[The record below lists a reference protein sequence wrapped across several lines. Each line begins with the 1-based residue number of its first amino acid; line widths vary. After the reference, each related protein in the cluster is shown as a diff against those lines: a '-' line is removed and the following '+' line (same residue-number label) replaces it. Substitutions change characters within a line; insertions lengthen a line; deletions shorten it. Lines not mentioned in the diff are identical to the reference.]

1 MSTNARQAGF
11 VRRVEISER
20 VSPCFDG
27 LQFDARGPYERLHGT
42 AYCEVD
48 PEHPLNA
55 GIVNLGFAPRN
66 AHGRVEYDF
75 DICIVKPVDLTR
87 GNGWLFYEILNR
99 GGKRSVPR
107 INHAPNKNL
116 PLSAADAGNGF
127 LMRQGYSMVWGGWQ
141 SDVSPGN
148 GRMVARYPVA
158 RDGNRKL
165 TALCREEYINE
176 TPAETF
182 TGQLSYPAANQE
194 AAKATLTVRLRERD
208 PRQTPPDLRWRY
220 LNDRQIEITRSRD
233 PRFDRGA
240 IYEFIYPACDPVV
253 TGLAFTGTRDF
264 ATFLRH
270 DAHDAEGNANPLAV
284 DGVPHA
290 RRALVFGLS
299 QSGRA
304 VRDFLHQGFNEA
316 PRGGRVFD
324 AAIPLIA
331 GSRRTFINHAFAQP
345 GRYSRQHED
354 HSYPDDQ
361 FPFTYATLTDPVSGR
376 SGGILDRCTR
386 TGTAPKIMHLD
397 TDSEIW
403 SARASLVAT
412 DTLGHD
418 IAMPENVRLYLAA
431 GLQHGWSEPPPPGVG
446 QFPDNPVSYGCLAR
460 ALIVAMREWVEAGTE
475 PPPSC
480 FPSRAAGTLV
490 ESDPAHSGF
499 PAIPGVRYTGIKNE
513 LRLMDYSHQPPREGP
528 AYPVYVVKF
537 DPDGNATD
545 GICHPLIATPLA
557 THTGWNLRSA
567 GHAEGDLF
575 SVIGAMLPFA
585 RDAASRD
592 PADPRPSL
600 VERYGTHA
608 AWRAQLTDAARA
620 LVAARYLLQEDAD
633 RLIAAA
639 GTSWETAQDVFT
651 AV

>member
-1 MSTNARQAGF
+1 MSSSVRTAGL

-27 LQFDARGPYERLHGT
+27 IPFDARGPYERLHGT

-48 PEHPLNA
+48 PDHPLNA
-55 GIVNLGFAPRN
+55 GVVNLGFAPRN
-66 AHGRVEYDF
+66 ARGWVDYDF
-75 DICIVKPVDLTR
+75 DICLVKPVDLR
-87 GNGWLFYEILNR
+87 LGNGWLFYEILNR

-141 SDVSPGN
+141 ADVAPGN
-148 GRMVARYPVA
+148 GRMVARYPIA
-158 RDGNRKL
+158 RDGDRKI
-165 TALCREEYINE
+165 TGPCREEYINE
-176 TPAETF
+176 SAAETF
-182 TGQLSYPAANQE
+182 TGKLSYPAVDLDPAR
-194 AAKATLTVRLRERD
+194 ATLTVRQRERD
-208 PRQTPPDLRWRY
+208 PRQTPPDLQWRY
-220 LNDRQIEITRSRD
+220 LDAHQIEITRSRD

-253 TGLAFTGTRDF
+253 TGLAFTGIRDF
-264 ATFLRH
+264 ASFLRH
-270 DAHDAEGNANPLAV
+270 ESHDAEGNPNPLAIN
-284 DGVPHA
+284 GTPHA

-304 VRDFLHQGFNEA
+304 VRDFLYQGFNEA
-316 PRGGRVFD
+316 PRGGKVFD
-324 AAIPLIA
+324 AAIPVIA
-331 GSRRTFINHAFAQP
+331 GSRRTFINYAFAQP

-361 FPFTYATLTDPVSGR
+361 FPFTYPTLTDPVSGR
-376 SGGILDRCTR
+376 TGGILERCTR

-412 DTLGHD
+412 DPQGND
-418 IAMPENVRLYLAA
+418 ITMPDNVRLYLAA
-431 GLQHGWSEPPPPGVG
+431 GLQHGWSEPPLPGVG
-446 QFPDNPVSYGCLAR
+446 QFPDNPVSYGSLAR
-460 ALIVAMREWVEAGTE
+460 ALIVAMRQWVEDGTE

-490 ESDPAHSGF
+490 VSDPARSGF
-499 PAIPGVRYTGIKNE
+499 PAIPGVPYTGIKNE
-513 LRLMDYSHQPPREGP
+513 LRLMDHTHQPPRESA

-537 DPDGNATD
+537 DRDGNPAD
-545 GICHPLIATPLA
+545 GLRHPLIAVPLA
-557 THTGWNLRSA
+557 THTGWNPRSA
-567 GHAEGDLF
+567 GHAEGDLY
-575 SVIGAMLPFA
+575 SVIGAMIPFAHDAKA
-585 RDAASRD
+585 RDAG
-592 PADPRPSL
+592 DPRASL
-600 VERYGTHA
+600 EERYGNHA
-608 AWRAQLTDAARA
+608 AWLAQLKQAAQS
-620 LVAARYLLQEDAD
+620 LVAARYFLQEDAD

-639 GTSWETAQDVFT
+639 GSSWDSAWKAMT